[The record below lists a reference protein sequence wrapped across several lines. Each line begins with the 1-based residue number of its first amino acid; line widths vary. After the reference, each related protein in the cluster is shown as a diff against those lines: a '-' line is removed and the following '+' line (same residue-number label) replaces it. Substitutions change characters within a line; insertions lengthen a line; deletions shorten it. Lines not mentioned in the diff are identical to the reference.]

1 MTLEQFRKARGL
13 SLTALAE
20 LLGSKPSTVHGWLN
34 GHRRPS
40 WDWLDRI
47 AEKTKG
53 AVRPNDFSPH
63 VEAAPASISDVTAA
77 TEAA

>member
-1 MTLEQFRKARGL
+1 MTLEEFRTSRGL

-47 AEKTKG
+47 ADRTGG
-53 AVRPNDFSPH
+53 AVRPNDFT
-63 VEAAPASISDVTAA
+63 VEDNPRRPSKPDAAQ

>member
-1 MTLEQFRKARGL
+1 MTLEEFRTSRGL

-47 AEKTKG
+47 AARTGG
-53 AVRPNDFSPH
+53 AVRPNDFSGDDIPRRPTNTDATQI
-63 VEAAPASISDVTAA
+63 EAA
-77 TEAA
+77 

>member
-1 MTLEQFRKARGL
+1 MTLEEFRTSRGL
-13 SLTALAE
+13 SLTALAD

-47 AEKTKG
+47 AERTDG
-53 AVRPNDFSPH
+53 AVRPNDFTVEDIPKRASKVDAAR
-63 VEAAPASISDVTAA
+63 VEAA
-77 TEAA
+77 

>member
-1 MTLEQFRKARGL
+1 MTLEDFRTSRGL

-40 WDWLDRI
+40 WEWLDRI
-47 AEKTKG
+47 ADRTGG
-53 AVRPNDFSPH
+53 AVRPNDFSGDDIPMPPTS
-63 VEAAPASISDVTAA
+63 ADASQIEVA
-77 TEAA
+77 

>member
-1 MTLEQFRKARGL
+1 MTLEQFRTSRGL
-13 SLTALAE
+13 SLTALAS

-47 AEKTKG
+47 AERTDG
-53 AVRPNDFSPH
+53 AVKPNDFTGDDIPGRTSKPDIAR
-63 VEAAPASISDVTAA
+63 VDAA
-77 TEAA
+77 